1 MEKITQYVCKEL
13 LISTNNSKL
22 IVASILA
29 VVGAGSLLLEDGV
42 NVVSIIGF
50 TVIVL
55 MVVCLCVWQKWRD
68 NKLKNNQ
75 FYIAEDIFLSVKRR
89 KAWLYFKRYENCTLK
104 FTRNGTYS
112 VNIFEKMEPEKASCD
127 YGAANFSKH
136 GDKFYVLV
144 MQGKKKNKILKCF
157 NARFYEIFK
166 EDFDYKDGKYYPR

>member
-1 MEKITQYVCKEL
+1 MKKITAYICKEL

-22 IVASILA
+22 IIASILA
-29 VVGAGSLLLEDGV
+29 IVGAGSLLQDDV
-42 NVVSIIGF
+42 NAVSIVGF
-50 TVIVL
+50 IVIVF
-55 MVVCLCVWQKWRD
+55 MIVFVWVWQKWRD
-68 NKLKNNQ
+68 NRLKNNQ
-75 FYIAEDIFLSVKRR
+75 FYIAEDTFLSVKRR

-127 YGAANFSKH
+127 YSAANFSKH

-144 MQGKKKNKILKCF
+144 MQGKRKNKILKCF
-157 NARFYEIFK
+157 NARYYEIFE